1 MDSQDFGTDEGTTPS
16 FVGPF
21 LYALNRMQANEM
33 LRPSQY
39 IDRAQQMLTDR
50 FGHAGSDT
58 VTAYNQGVVGVIADH
73 THYFAGFALLLRL
86 KQGVAVVVRYNDDEV
101 SRVALEG
108 VNTTIEFDTRDQSE
122 DGLPGLFA
130 HLLHEV
136 DPEESR
142 QFDVSLVGAIPTGL
156 GAAFHA
162 VFAVS
167 VLKALNRLVTGES
180 GSLQQAESEEQK
192 SALRDQALSA
202 LSSWYGRSFSPA
214 YVIACLSEHE
224 DPFLLVDTGTMEYLP
239 IEIPPGAKLGW
250 GIIVWSR
257 DWHSAMTSSQP
268 RMKVA
273 GLLLKDLQKNGFESI
288 ESLRDLEHRDLER
301 AIEAIP
307 RRRRAA
313 LKHLVSENRN
323 VQKLVAAIR
332 KIDWQFFGALMM
344 ISQASKATD
353 WDTTSSLHELVTNK
367 AESASLEGIFGVV
380 QTGEGSCMLVAGQ
393 PFSLPAFLDSI
404 REFPD
409 VHTSHEIETF
419 II

>member
-1 MDSQDFGTDEGTTPS
+1 MDSQNLEPEEGTTPS

-21 LYALNRMQANEM
+21 LYALNRMQANEV

-39 IDRAQQMLTDR
+39 IDRAGQMLTDR
-50 FGHAGSDT
+50 FGHSGSRA
-58 VTAYNQGVVGVIADH
+58 VTAFSQGVVGVIADH
-73 THYFAGFALLLRL
+73 THYFSGFALLLRL
-86 KQGVAVVVRYNDDEV
+86 KQGLAVVVRCNDDEV

-108 VNTTIEFDTRDQSE
+108 VDTTIEFDARNPSE

-130 HLLHEV
+130 HLLHQV
-136 DPEESR
+136 DSEELR

-162 VFAVS
+162 AFTVG
-167 VLKALNRLVTGES
+167 VLKALIPLLKGDPEPPEHADS
-180 GSLQQAESEEQK
+180 DEQK
-192 SALRDQALSA
+192 TALRDKALSA

-239 IEIPPGAKLGW
+239 IESPPGAKLGW
-250 GIIVWSR
+250 GIIEWSR
-257 DWHSAMTSSQP
+257 DWHSAMTSSHP
-268 RMKVA
+268 RVKIADLV
-273 GLLLKDLQKNGFESI
+273 LKDLQKNGFESI
-288 ESLRDLEHRDLER
+288 ESLRDLEHRDMER

-332 KIDWQFFGALMM
+332 KTDWQFFGGLMM

-353 WDTTSSLHELVTNK
+353 WDTTSSLHELVTNM

-380 QTGEGSCMLVAGQ
+380 QSGEGSCMLVAGQ

-409 VHTSHEIETF
+409 AHTSHEIETF